1 MAQRR
6 RNSSAAVVKDTQLSA
21 GGEVSALSEESSI
34 VPKRRGRPLS
44 GSGGAMESANRA
56 AKGAPGKGKW
66 DRSQSTE
73 ERHDVV
79 RRRLIDGAKLAL
91 QEVGVGGFSVDL
103 VADAAHISRQTF
115 YVHFDGRPAILLA
128 VHQEMARDLFGGFDA
143 AVRSGAS
150 AVDAVCSALGNV
162 LDYVVARP
170 NDARFVL
177 VEGPALGGRHA
188 PLVRTYFDALAS
200 MLVLGSLRSGN
211 GSSLSMESA
220 RALVHGLRGLAVDAL
235 HDGSVALLP
244 AMLADYRALVI
255 RAIGADGTRRH
266 DEP

>member
-1 MAQRR
+1 MEIAPATGDLP
-6 RNSSAAVVKDTQLSA
+6 S
-21 GGEVSALSEESSI
+21 EVSAI
-34 VPKRRGRPLS
+34 VPRRRARS
-44 GSGGAMESANRA
+44 EDAGAGQVTHTPARTA
-56 AKGAPGKGKW
+56 AKASPGKGKW
-66 DRSQSTE
+66 DRTQSTE

-79 RRRLIDGAKLAL
+79 RRRLIEGARRTL

-103 VADAAHISRQTF
+103 VADAAQISRQTF

-128 VHQEMARDLFGGFDA
+128 VHQEMARELFGGFDA

-150 AVDAVCSALGNV
+150 AVDAVCAALANV
-162 LDYVVARP
+162 LEYVASRP
-170 NDARFVL
+170 SDAKFVL

-200 MLVLGSLRSGN
+200 MLVLGSLRSGS
-211 GSSLSMESA
+211 GLSLSMESA

-235 HDGSVALLP
+235 QDGTGPLAP
-244 AMLADYRALVI
+244 AVLADYRTLIV
-255 RAIGADGTRRH
+255 RAMGADTARRQ